1 MENKEISRAL
11 KLLSQL
17 MELHQENSFKIK
29 SIANNSV
36 IIKYKAIDSNAI
48 F

>member
-1 MENKEISRAL
+1 MGIVLTPTNYRK
-11 KLLSQL
+11 SQ
-17 MELHQENSFKIK
+17 FPKIK